1 MPKILNFN
9 LPYTNEVDSKFIGKR
24 LLRRALNKEVRT
36 KEVRKRPWKYF
47 TDFNYQIVIHW
58 SIYMGKMF

>member
-9 LPYTNEVDSKFIGKR
+9 LPYTNEVDSKFVGKR

-36 KEVRKRPWKYF
+36 KEVRKRP
-47 TDFNYQIVIHW
+47 
-58 SIYMGKMF
+58 